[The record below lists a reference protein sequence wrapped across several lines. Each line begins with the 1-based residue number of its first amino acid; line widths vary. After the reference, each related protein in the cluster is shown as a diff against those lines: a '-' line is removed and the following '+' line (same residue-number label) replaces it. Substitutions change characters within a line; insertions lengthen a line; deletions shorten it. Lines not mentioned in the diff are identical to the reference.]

1 MRPKLCKQYKLLQM
15 ILYLIDKIES
25 DSLYDHERGKNKFLF
40 YNKKKIKIKQR
51 WVNLVIRKQKL
62 SMQSWTISKTHMC
75 KTKIT
80 SWQVS
85 KNNICKKSSNNHFQK
100 ALKKIRKKKKIFIKL
115 HCNLINEICAMWVYL
130 TIKSIMVR
138 HGQKS
143 F

>member
-1 MRPKLCKQYKLLQM
+1 MSQFC
-15 ILYLIDKIES
+15 D
-25 DSLYDHERGKNKFLF
+25 
-40 YNKKKIKIKQR
+40 
-51 WVNLVIRKQKL
+51 RKQKL

-115 HCNLINEICAMWVYL
+115 HCNLINEICAMWVYP
-130 TIKSIMVR
+130 TIKSIV
-138 HGQKS
+138 GQAWTKKFLS
-143 F
+143 TMGSIHVHLNHLSNFIFFKFILLLQLVNYFGCAALNEVP